1 MVFLLSAQRAST
13 IPSHATQRALAM
25 SSSSTHDQP
34 HAADDLRPQDAIA
47 DNGAAPAADAAAKED
62 APSSLETPRGRS
74 LRHARRSRLY
84 SYAVVAVGLS
94 AIVIALAASNTAKT
108 KVSWIVGSSH
118 VSLVWMVLAAVVL
131 GWLLGLLT
139 AAALHRRTRAPH

>member
-1 MVFLLSAQRAST
+1 MSASSSAQ
-13 IPSHATQRALAM
+13 
-25 SSSSTHDQP
+25 DQP
-34 HAADDLRPQDAIA
+34 HSADDLRAQDASA
-47 DNGAAPAADAAAKED
+47 DNGSASDPAVVPEQDAAS
-62 APSSLETPRGRS
+62 PPETPRGRS

-84 SYAVVAVGLS
+84 AYALVAVALS

-139 AAALHRRTRAPH
+139 AAALHRRTRAPS